1 MLAALAHMNDFNA
14 SVNRTVDND
23 VARVG
28 YGKTAVLEA
37 KFRAG
42 TSHVRIICKAIDKAE
57 CIGRA
62 ALSNIVVNLL

>member
-1 MLAALAHMNDFNA
+1 MDDFDA
-14 SVNRTVDND
+14 SVDGAVDND

-28 YGKTAVLEA
+28 YGKTAVLQA

-42 TSHVRIICKAIDKAE
+42 TSHVRIICKTMTLLLKAVDKAE
-57 CIGRA
+57 RIGGA